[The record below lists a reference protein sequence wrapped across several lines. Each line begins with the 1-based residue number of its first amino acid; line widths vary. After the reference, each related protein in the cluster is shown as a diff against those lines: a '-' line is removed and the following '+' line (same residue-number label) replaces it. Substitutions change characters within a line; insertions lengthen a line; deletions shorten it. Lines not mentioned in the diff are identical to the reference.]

1 MDSGGGTNEFTKT
14 VTTWY
19 IDKNK
24 IYHLF
29 TSDASEKSPQLSY
42 KDYFQNRG
50 CGFSL
55 DPKHPNVVAPNKR
68 PFHTIIPGMVTDA
81 ESSKYYLL
89 IYPYYLKIK
98 SMEYNFFLLSD
109 SILVLES

>member
-1 MDSGGGTNEFTKT
+1 MP
-14 VTTWY
+14 
-19 IDKNK
+19 
-24 IYHLF
+24 L
-29 TSDASEKSPQLSY
+29 KSHTLPQLSY

-89 IYPYYLKIK
+89 IYPYYLKVK

>member
-1 MDSGGGTNEFTKT
+1 MNLPKKLILGILIN
-14 VTTWY
+14 
-19 IDKNK
+19 NK
-24 IYHLF
+24 FI
-29 TSDASEKSPQLSY
+29 TSVLPMPLKSHTLPQLSS

-81 ESSKYYLL
+81 ETS
-89 IYPYYLKIK
+89 
-98 SMEYNFFLLSD
+98 
-109 SILVLES
+109 